1 MLTTHRLGR
10 MSLLFPLVPVVCLC
24 RAETSTLGFRY
35 GLLALSTSA
44 CRSRRPL
51 EILDLR
57 HFSSLDLRPLLDDET
72 QLWSR
77 LLSWDYTSSAEMI
90 LRYVDAKILPGYA
103 AVDRGRVFGYS

>member
-1 MLTTHRLGR
+1 M
-10 MSLLFPLVPVVCLC
+10 
-24 RAETSTLGFRY
+24 
-35 GLLALSTSA
+35 
-44 CRSRRPL
+44 

-72 QLWSR
+72 HLWSR

-103 AVDRGRVFGYS
+103 AVDRGLLRPAAILRRRRERFRRFLPSSSSAVRCMRTRTP